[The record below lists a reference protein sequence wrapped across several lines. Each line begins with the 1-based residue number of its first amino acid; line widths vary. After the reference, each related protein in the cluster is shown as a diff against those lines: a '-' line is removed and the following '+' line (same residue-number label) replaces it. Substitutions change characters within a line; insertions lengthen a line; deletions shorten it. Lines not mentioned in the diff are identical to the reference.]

1 MDRPGGCARPDRL
14 GHRAGSG
21 DTGTVT
27 TQASI
32 RVIVADDQ
40 AAVREGLVL
49 LLGTMPGI
57 TVVAEAADG
66 EEAVARVAEHRP
78 DVILMDLGMPNVTG
92 VEATRQVRQD
102 HPDTQVV
109 VLTTYASED
118 LALEALHAGALGYL
132 TKSATKDAIA
142 RALTAAAAGQ
152 AVLDSGVQRTLI
164 QAATRSQPAPAPAD
178 RLTARET
185 DVLKLI
191 AAGFGN
197 REISRHLFI
206 SETTVKTHINRIFAK
221 TGSKDR
227 AQAIQYARQHR
238 YTE

>member
-1 MDRPGGCARPDRL
+1 M
-14 GHRAGSG
+14 
-21 DTGTVT
+21 T

-57 TVVAEAADG
+57 TVVAEAGDG
-66 EEAVARVAEHRP
+66 AEAVAQVAEHRP
-78 DVILMDLGMPNVTG
+78 DVVLMDLGMPNVTG
-92 VEATRQVRQD
+92 AEATSRVRRD
-102 HPDTQVV
+102 HPGTQVV

-118 LALEALHAGALGYL
+118 LALEALSAGALGYL

-142 RALTAAAAGQ
+142 RALSAAAAGQ
-152 AVLDSGVQRTLI
+152 AVLDPGVQRTLI
-164 QAATRSQPAPAPAD
+164 QAATRGRPVPAPAD
-178 RLTARET
+178 GLTVREI

-191 AAGFGN
+191 AAGCGN
-197 REISRHLFI
+197 RDISRRLFI
-206 SETTVKTHINRIFAK
+206 SEPTVKTHINRIFAK

-227 AQAIQYARQHR
+227 AQAIRYAQQHR
-238 YTE
+238 YADTDTDTDTDPV

>member
-1 MDRPGGCARPDRL
+1 M
-14 GHRAGSG
+14 
-21 DTGTVT
+21 T

-57 TVVAEAADG
+57 TVVAEAGDG
-66 EEAVARVAEHRP
+66 EEAVAMVAEHHP
-78 DVILMDLGMPNVTG
+78 DVVLMDLGMPGVTG
-92 VEATRQVRQD
+92 VEATRRVRQD
-102 HPDTQVV
+102 HADTQVV
-109 VLTTYASED
+109 VLTTYASEE
-118 LALEALHAGALGYL
+118 LVLEALSVGALGYL

-142 RALTAAAAGQ
+142 RALSAAAAGQ
-152 AVLDSGVQRTLI
+152 AVLDPGVQHTLI
-164 QAATRSQPAPAPAD
+164 QAATRSRPAPAPAPAD
-178 RLTARET
+178 RLTAREI

-206 SETTVKTHINRIFAK
+206 SEPTVKTHVNRIFAK

-227 AQAIQYARQHR
+227 AQASEYARKHR
-238 YTE
+238 YTD